1 MKRGLQTGRGALAV
15 WIALAVVAV
24 VALTAPVGA
33 AAMAAAAVEVP
44 RQEWGLPLTLPELG
58 ALVVVVVPLVMGIT
72 QAAKRIGVTGKGSF
86 ILALGVGLVI
96 GGLVVA
102 AALDVLPDW
111 AGIAIVIVLGGLLTG
126 LAATGIYDLQN
137 KNVKANRALAK
148 RLEPFG
154 PPPAV
159 FEGLDAAITTAK
171 PAGDEAFLDVP
182 LRGA

>member
-1 MKRGLQTGRGALAV
+1 M
-15 WIALAVVAV
+15 WIALAVVAL

-137 KNVKANRALAK
+137 KNVKANQELAK
-148 RLEPFG
+148 RVGLLG
-154 PPPAV
+154 VGAV
-159 FEGLDAAITTAK
+159 FEGLDVAITTAK
-171 PAGDEAFLDVP
+171 PAPVAEPMFDYR
-182 LRGA
+182 RGQTDDDKLSRNG